1 MRRILV
7 LPAITAVLLA
17 SPVAAQQR
25 PLGGV
30 LQPFDDV
37 ATGVHADA
45 VEYNP
50 AGLGFGNAFDLGYTF
65 TSSSEDRPG
74 QGHSLFT
81 ALGLDP
87 YHTALGVQ
95 FLDPPGAQNSAPVKV
110 SWGHALR
117 LSPALSL
124 GFAWHTFSAD
134 EDAALDG
141 IDTWDVGLQIRPWRW
156 VAAGMA
162 INDINT
168 PVLGGQE
175 ASEDAPERE
184 RMTLPRSYGAAVA
197 LRPGTERLQVTGTMR
212 LAEEGD
218 EKLNFGGRLA
228 LRLFGSIALIGRYD
242 TTGTDDV
249 DRSHQVMVGIA
260 DIGNFGAGIFYFAP
274 DFATEGERNGVS
286 ATVRL
291 RSRTEPLPELFPKP
305 MVVEVAVESAAEYG
319 PAPLFSSK
327 PRTPFLDLLL
337 TLRSLERN
345 EEVTAVLLSF
355 GAAELGWAQASELRN
370 AIKRLRAAGKQV
382 HAWLP
387 VGDTRTYSVAA
398 AADKVYTAPAG
409 GLLLTGMRGELL
421 YAGELLKRLG
431 VKPQFVAIGDYKTA
445 PELFTRS
452 GPSPAAKQVQDSLLD
467 DIYTRVV
474 AEIAEGRGMT
484 TERVLGFIDNGP
496 YTAQV
501 AAENGLVDEVVHY
514 DEFDEVMRKALGERV
529 RFARAADL
537 MSRRDPRWGR
547 IPLVGV
553 LYAVGNITD
562 GRSVVNPF
570 TGAASTG
577 AQTFIEAARE
587 LREDPLVRAVVL
599 RVDSPGG
606 SVTAADAMWR
616 ELDRLAE
623 AKPLVVSMGDV
634 AASGGYYVAAPG
646 REILASPDT
655 ITGSIGVFTGKFDL
669 SGLYW
674 TLGLNKAL
682 FKRGKRAGILSDAT
696 SWTPDE
702 RAAVQKAMDAL
713 YDLFLDR
720 VADGRS
726 NLSKEQ
732 VAPLARGRV
741 WTGQQARA
749 CGLVDR
755 PEGLI
760 TAIDIAARAAGFG
773 QGDYRLVVLPDAGGF
788 GGLPTSPLGQLAA
801 WISTQWGGVPET
813 SALPEPLQRL
823 LDVPLLAY
831 ESGTPLALLPF
842 VWR

>member
-1 MRRILV
+1 MRRTLV
-7 LPAITAVLLA
+7 LSVVLPILFA
-17 SPVAAQQR
+17 PPIAAQQR

-37 ATGVHADA
+37 ATGAHADA
-45 VEYNP
+45 VEFNP
-50 AGLGFGNAFDLGYTF
+50 AGLGFGDGFDLAYTF

-81 ALGLDP
+81 ALGLGP

-95 FLDPPGAQNSAPVKV
+95 FLDPPGAQNSGPVKV
-110 SWGHALR
+110 SWGHALSP
-117 LSPALSL
+117 SPALSL

-134 EDAALDG
+134 EDTSLDG
-141 IDTWDVGLQIRPWRW
+141 VDTFDAGLQVRPWRW
-156 VAAGMA
+156 VAAGLA
-162 INDINT
+162 ISDLNT
-168 PVLGGQE
+168 PVLGGQAETGE
-175 ASEDAPERE
+175 AAARPKT
-184 RMTLPRSYGAAVA
+184 TLPRSYSAAVS
-197 LRPGTERLQVTGTMR
+197 LRPGTERLQMTGTMR

-218 EKLNFGGRLA
+218 EKLNFGGRL
-228 LRLFGSIALIGRYD
+228 LFRLFGSFALVGRYD
-242 TTGTDDV
+242 TTGTNPE

-260 DIGNFGAGIFYFAP
+260 DVGSFGAGIFYFAP
-274 DFATEGERNGVS
+274 DFATKGERTGVS
-286 ATVRL
+286 ATVRV
-291 RSRTEPLPELFPKP
+291 RSQTEPLPELLPRP
-305 MVVEVAVESAAEYG
+305 MVVEVAVDSATEYG

-327 PRTPFLDLLL
+327 PRTPFLDLML
-337 TLRSLERN
+337 TLRALERD
-345 EEVTAVLLSF
+345 EEVTAILLSF
-355 GAAELGWAQASELRN
+355 GDAELGWAQASELRT
-370 AIKRLRAAGKQV
+370 AIKQLRAAGKEV

-421 YAGELLKRLG
+421 YAGELLDRLG
-431 VKPQFVAIGDYKTA
+431 IKPQFVSVGDYKTA
-445 PELFTRS
+445 PELFTRDS
-452 GPSPAAKQVQDSLLD
+452 PSPAAKQVQDSLLD
-467 DIYTRVV
+467 DIYGRVV
-474 AEIAEGRGMT
+474 GEIAEGRGMT
-484 TERVLGFIDNGP
+484 PERVRGLIDKGP
-496 YTAQV
+496 YTSAA
-501 AAENGLVDEVVHY
+501 AAESGLVDDVVHY

-529 RFARAADL
+529 RFARAPDW
-537 MSRRDPRWGR
+537 MNRRDPRWGR
-547 IPLVGV
+547 VPAVGV

-674 TLGLNKAL
+674 TFGLNKTL
-682 FKRGKRAGILSDAT
+682 FTRGERAGLLSDAT
-696 SWTPDE
+696 SWSADE

-741 WTGQQARA
+741 WTGEQARA

-755 PEGLI
+755 PEGVV
-760 TAIDIAARAAGFG
+760 TAIDLAARAAGFG
-773 QGDYRLVVLPDAGGF
+773 EGDYRLVLAPDAGGF
-788 GGLPTSPLGQLAA
+788 GGLPQSPLGQIAA
-801 WISTQWGGVPET
+801 WVSRPGGGVPET
-813 SALPEPLQRL
+813 AALPDPLRRL
-823 LDVPLLAY
+823 LDVPLLAF